1 MPRSRDVSRYAE
13 EYWDLLEA
21 VSEGKV
27 IDLPFD
33 TPREA
38 RSFRSRWYAFTIG
51 IASALRTGCK
61 GLSPVL
67 ADRCRKHHLNYG
79 LVAVIEQP
87 FGLRFI
93 HKAYTP
99 EAQRIQ
105 AALRKAT
112 ATAVAPEVA
121 PELAEASAA
130 AILDRLGR
138 APQAAP
144 TGTVGTASAHGA
156 PQVEEE
162 ERADPKVS
170 PIPLGKPNPY
180 Y

>member
-21 VSEGKV
+21 VAEGKV

-38 RSFRSRWYAFTIG
+38 RAFRSRWYAFTIG

-67 ADRCRKHHLNYG
+67 IERCHKHHLNYG

-105 AALRKAT
+105 AAIRQASQT
-112 ATAVAPEVA
+112 AAAPEIT
-121 PELAEASAA
+121 PELADASAA
-130 AILDRLGR
+130 AILAKLGLL
-138 APQAAP
+138 PTAAP
-144 TGTVGTASAHGA
+144 AAEGEEKADSKVG
-156 PQVEEE
+156 
-162 ERADPKVS
+162 

>member
-21 VSEGKV
+21 VAEGKV

-33 TPREA
+33 TPRESRA
-38 RSFRSRWYAFTIG
+38 FRSRWYAFTIG
-51 IASALRTGCK
+51 IATALRTGCK
-61 GLSPVL
+61 GLPPVL
-67 ADRCRKHHLNYG
+67 VERCHKHHLNYG

-105 AALRKAT
+105 AAIRKAT
-112 ATAVAPEVA
+112 EVA
-121 PELAEASAA
+121 GAVEVTPELADASAA
-130 AILDRLGR
+130 AILTKLGI
-138 APQAAP
+138 APG
-144 TGTVGTASAHGA
+144 TGTGTQAS
-156 PQVEEE
+156 QE